1 VKIDLNAKS
10 LKTTIFFDFIMK
22 VTLRQRKKGD
32 KISLYLDYYNNGK
45 REYEYLKL
53 YLIPEPEKGKLT
65 KTQKDEN
72 SKILSLAESIRSKRH
87 LEIQNGIY
95 GFSDKEKLKGHFIAY
110 MNTLAQK
117 KLESKG
123 NYDNWDSSIKHLR
136 KYAPKDILFSQ
147 LDKKFVEGFREYLT
161 KTAITPA
168 NKPLSTNSA
177 CSYFNKFRAALKQ
190 AVKDGIIR
198 VNPAENVESIPQG
211 DNEREFLTY
220 EELQSVAK
228 HECEIPIMKTAFIF
242 SSLTGLRW
250 SDINKLVWSEI
261 QYSENNG
268 WYIRFRQQKTKST
281 ETLPISELAYKLL
294 GDVGKPDER
303 VFKGL
308 KYSAW
313 HNLKLQQWIMKAGI
327 SKTISFHCARHTYAT
342 LQLTLGTDIFTVS
355 KMLGHK
361 DIRTTQVYAKIV
373 DEKKREA
380 ANKIKLE
387 L

>member
-1 VKIDLNAKS
+1 
-10 LKTTIFFDFIMK
+10 MK

-110 MNTLAQK
+110 MDTLAQK

-136 KYAPKDILFSQ
+136 KYAPKDVLFSQ

-161 KTAITPA
+161 KTARTPA